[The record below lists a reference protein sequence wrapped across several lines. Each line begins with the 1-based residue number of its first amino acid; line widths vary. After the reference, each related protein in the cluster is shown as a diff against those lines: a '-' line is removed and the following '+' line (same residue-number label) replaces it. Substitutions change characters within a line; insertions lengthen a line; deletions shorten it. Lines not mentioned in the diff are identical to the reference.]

1 MAKITTRQPD
11 ESPLAQK
18 KIWVNYS
25 QAKIPINP
33 KKLRNGGSTYP
44 DTWTDYQTAA
54 ANIGK
59 TATVKIGKGKEAR
72 TQQETI
78 LGVGIV
84 LGELSGLSGM
94 DFDHCINDGVIDPDV
109 LQIIKTMD
117 SYTEISPSGTGI
129 HILFF
134 GKCPVK
140 GIKVEVNS
148 KGREMYRTGRY
159 FTVTGNVLN
168 GYNRINERSE
178 QAAAVYKGYFRPYRT
193 KKKTTASRPRK
204 GKTDVHNANTAI
216 QAIAD
221 HNADYFI
228 KTLKEPPRTFENQE
242 LFFNFIYTYPL
253 DKFLGI
259 TAGGS
264 FCCFFHDDNN
274 PSAEIYQAPPEMGRK
289 WLYHCH
295 AENMT
300 LTIKTLVEKAGDF
313 ESELDSIDFIKK
325 ALNLKITDNK
335 WTRRQNKIIDLI
347 LDKLIR
353 TDTLSFAAL
362 CPTADKNI
370 RFGKDLYIKILI
382 IAKSTIYP
390 SKHKDTG
397 DVLFYMSLDQITAAA
412 GRSSKDKTLRW
423 IKALQYHG
431 LMQAVPDNEIPPDL
445 LNKARRQAE
454 NQYRHIGFYR
464 IPSLV
469 IKRLA
474 YVESQGKQWKA
485 NGYTIKGVSYELFYR
500 TEGPEVANALYPQR
514 LKGTGAIA
522 TVGSK
527 ANAKAEARHD
537 VIHAI
542 AMDLLQEQGYFTE
555 SQILERCASQAWGS
569 IQVKRS
575 LTDIANT
582 YGLVRTKAGKALK
595 QQFGI
600 VSDGYPYIYI
610 PG

>member
-1 MAKITTRQPD
+1 MAKITTRPPD
-11 ESPLAQK
+11 VAPLAQK

-25 QAKIPINP
+25 KSKIPINP
-33 KKLRNGGSTYP
+33 KKLRNAGSTYP
-44 DTWTDYQTAA
+44 DTWTDYRTAA

-59 TATVKIGKGKEAR
+59 TATVKFGKGKEAR
-72 TQQETI
+72 TQEETV

-84 LGELSGLSGM
+84 LGDASGLSGM
-94 DFDHCINDGVIDPDV
+94 DFDHCIKDGVIDPDV

-117 SYTEISPSGTGI
+117 SYTETSPSGTGV

-140 GIKVEVNS
+140 GIKVEVNGKS
-148 KGREMYRTGRY
+148 REMYRTGRY
-159 FTVTGNVLN
+159 FTVTGNVY
-168 GYNRINERSE
+168 GSYNRITERSE
-178 QAAAVYKGYFRPYRT
+178 QATAVYREHYRPYRT
-193 KKKTTASRPRK
+193 KKKTTVSRKK
-204 GKTDVHNANTAI
+204 GKTDVHNANPAV
-216 QAIAD
+216 QAIINHD
-221 HNADYFI
+221 ADYFK
-228 KTLKEPPRTFENQE
+228 KTLKEPPRTFDNQE
-242 LFFNFIYTYPL
+242 QFFNYIYSYPL
-253 DKFLGI
+253 PKFLGVNAAESI
-259 TAGGS
+259 S
-264 FCCFFHDDNN
+264 CFFHDDRK

-289 WLYHCH
+289 WLYYCH

-362 CPTADKNI
+362 CPTADRNI
-370 RFGKDLYIKILI
+370 RFGKDLFMKILI
-382 IAKSTIYP
+382 LAKSTIYP
-390 SKHKDTG
+390 SKNKDTG

-469 IKRLA
+469 IKRLT

-500 TEGPEVANALYPQR
+500 AEGPEVANALYPQR
-514 LKGTGAIA
+514 LKGTGTIA
-522 TVGSK
+522 TVGTK
-527 ANAKAEARHD
+527 ANAKAEARHAE
-537 VIHAI
+537 IHTLAL
-542 AMDLLQEQGYFTE
+542 DLLQEQGYFTE
-555 SQILERCASQAWGS
+555 SQILERCASQTWGS
-569 IQVKRS
+569 VQLKRS